1 MTMMDIGQFPKIDSE
16 PPNFKLKWYGTK
28 LIYPFKYS
36 EGIHYFI
43 QKDQEWV
50 IDAIASWVKENHFK
64 EDFPSVIDWKLK
76 LTYQSFGDRI
86 PWENPSHSV
95 TLTCENRQNAKFK
108 FSFMTV
114 FSNTDIELYYDGDR
128 IDKVSFCLL
137 TNPDP
142 SGMMMLMLEE
152 EWVYLLGIASRLFT

>member
-1 MTMMDIGQFPKIDSE
+1 MTMIDIGQFPKINSAPQE
-16 PPNFKLKWYGTK
+16 FKLNWYETK
-28 LIYPFKYS
+28 KGYPFKYS
-36 EGIHYFI
+36 EGVHYFI
-43 QKDQEWV
+43 QKDQKWI
-50 IDAIASWVKENHFK
+50 IDEIAKWVKEEHFK
-64 EDFPSVIDWKLK
+64 EDFPLIIDWKLK
-76 LTYQSFGDRI
+76 INSD
-86 PWENPSHSV
+86 HSA